1 MIHFIARAMGYWLLV
16 SAVMFTVWFFAV
28 TT

>member
-1 MIHFIARAMGYWLLV
+1 MIRFLARAMGYWLLV
-16 SAVMFTVWFFAV
+16 SMVMFLAYFFAV